1 LTAAVLQP
9 GCISLDGVSKIYR
22 IYNAPHDRLMQAIW
36 PSGKQFYRE
45 FWALREINLN
55 IAPGSAW
62 GIIGRNGA
70 GKSTLLQLIAGT
82 VMPTGGNLRVGGRV
96 AAMLELGAGFNPEY
110 TGRENVLLSGA
121 IAGMSRATM
130 ECRFDDIAAFADIGD
145 FVEQPVK
152 TYSTGMFARLAF
164 AVAVCIDPDIL
175 LVDEILSVGDAD
187 FQQRCILR
195 IKQLRDKGVTLLLA
209 SHSMDTL
216 KSTCEQALLLDKG
229 EIRFA
234 GGATEAADH
243 YLNLVRDAMNRQ
255 HHEELAKKL
264 GEISDRRPAA
274 GSRRY
279 GSGHVRIESVRLL
292 DSAGKPAR
300 AFTFA
305 DPVVLEVTYK
315 SSVPIEGLS
324 VSFLVRDGTGIDL
337 FGTTSFDEGIA
348 LPPAE
353 ANQPHRVRFEFANPL
368 RAGHYGICVAVT
380 RTTRPDLTD
389 NILFDQIDDA
399 AAFESISQQGRPVW
413 YKVHV
418 PVRITSASAEAASP
432 WPSPASVE

>member
-1 LTAAVLQP
+1 LTAAALQP
-9 GCISLDGVSKIYR
+9 GSISLDGVSKIYR

-36 PSGKQFYRE
+36 PSNKQFYRE
-45 FWALREINLN
+45 FWALREINLQ
-55 IAPGSAW
+55 IAAGSAW

-82 VMPTGGNLRVGGRV
+82 VMPSSGDLRVGGRV

-121 IAGMSRATM
+121 IAGMSRLTM
-130 ECRFDDIAAFADIGD
+130 ENRFDDIAAFADIGE
-145 FVEQPVK
+145 FVEEPVK

-195 IKQLRDKGVTLLLA
+195 IKQLREKGVTLLLA

-216 KSTCEQALLLDKG
+216 KSTCDRALLLEKG
-229 EIRFA
+229 QIRYS
-234 GGATEAADH
+234 GGATEAADC

-264 GEISDRRPAA
+264 GEVSDRRPAA

-279 GSGHVRIESVRLL
+279 GSGHVGIESVRLL
-292 DSAGKPAR
+292 DSAGKPAQ

-305 DPVVLEVTYK
+305 DLVTLEISYK
-315 SSVPIEGLS
+315 SSVAIEGLS

-337 FGTTSFDEGIA
+337 FGTTTFDEGIV

-353 ANQPHRVRFEFANPL
+353 ADQTHCVRFEFANPL
-368 RAGHYGICVAVT
+368 RAGHYGISVAVT

-399 AAFESISQQGRPVW
+399 AAFESLSRQDRPVW

-418 PVRITSASAEAASP
+418 PVKITSASAAAVSP
-432 WPSPASVE
+432 SPSPASVE